1 MPDTNVNFAPP
12 PETLTANERLA
23 ELARILAA
31 AVDRANPQ
39 KINEN
44 STNERDSSLD
54 ILTLVR
60 RRRHQL
66 RTRVGDDE

>member
-12 PETLTANERLA
+12 PETLTTNERLA

-31 AVDRANPQ
+31 AVDRTNTPT
-39 KINEN
+39 INEN
-44 STNERDSSLD
+44 SAHEADSSLD
-54 ILTLVR
+54 ILALVR

>member
-12 PETLTANERLA
+12 PETLTTDERLA

-31 AVDRANPQ
+31 AVDRVNPPTINDNSANDG
-39 KINEN
+39 
-44 STNERDSSLD
+44 DSSLD

-66 RTRVGDDE
+66 RTRVGEDE

>member
-1 MPDTNVNFAPP
+1 MPDTDVNFAPP

-31 AVDRANPQ
+31 AVDRTNPA

-44 STNERDSSLD
+44 SANDGDSSLD
-54 ILTLVR
+54 ILALVR

-66 RTRVGDDE
+66 RTRVGEDE

>member
-12 PETLTANERLA
+12 PETLTTSERLA
-23 ELARILAA
+23 ELARILAS
-31 AVDRANPQ
+31 AVDRTNPT

-44 STNERDSSLD
+44 SAEDADSSLD
-54 ILTLVR
+54 ILALVR

-66 RTRVGDDE
+66 RTRAGEDE

>member
-1 MPDTNVNFAPP
+1 MTDIDVNFAPSP
-12 PETLTANERLA
+12 KTLTTDERLA

-31 AVDRANPQ
+31 AVDRTNPRT
-39 KINEN
+39 INEN
-44 STNERDSSLD
+44 SANDGDSSLD

-66 RTRVGDDE
+66 RTRVGEDE

>member
-1 MPDTNVNFAPP
+1 MPDTDVNFAPP
-12 PETLTANERLA
+12 PETLTTNERLA

-39 KINEN
+39 RINEN
-44 STNERDSSLD
+44 SANDGDGSLD

-60 RRRHQL
+60 RRRQQF
-66 RTRVGDDE
+66 RTRVGEDE

>member
-1 MPDTNVNFAPP
+1 MPDISVNFAPP
-12 PETLTANERLA
+12 PETLSTDERLA

-31 AVDRANPQ
+31 AVDRATPRR
-39 KINEN
+39 INDN
-44 STNERDSSLD
+44 SANDPDSSLD

-66 RTRVGDDE
+66 RTRVGEDE

>member
-12 PETLTANERLA
+12 PETLTTDERLA
-23 ELARILAA
+23 ELARLLAA
-31 AVDRANPQ
+31 AVDRANPPR
-39 KINEN
+39 INDN
-44 STNERDSSLD
+44 SANNEDSSLD

-66 RTRVGDDE
+66 RTRVGEDE

>member
-12 PETLTANERLA
+12 PETLTTDERLA
-23 ELARILAA
+23 ELAQILAV
-31 AVDRANPQ
+31 AVDRANPPT
-39 KINEN
+39 INEN
-44 STNERDSSLD
+44 SANNADSSLD

-66 RTRVGDDE
+66 RTRLGENE

>member
-12 PETLTANERLA
+12 PETLTTDERLA
-23 ELARILAA
+23 ELAQILAA

-39 KINEN
+39 TINEN
-44 STNERDSSLD
+44 SANDEDSSLD
-54 ILTLVR
+54 ILALVR

-66 RTRVGDDE
+66 RTRVGEDE

>member
-1 MPDTNVNFAPP
+1 MPDIDVNFAPP
-12 PETLTANERLA
+12 PETLTTNERLA

-31 AVDRANPQ
+31 AVDRTNPPT
-39 KINEN
+39 INEN
-44 STNERDSSLD
+44 SANDADSSLD

-66 RTRVGDDE
+66 RTRVGEDE

>member
-1 MPDTNVNFAPP
+1 MPDINVNFAPP
-12 PETLTANERLA
+12 PETLTTDERLA

-31 AVDRANPQ
+31 AVDRINPPEF
-39 KINEN
+39 NEN
-44 STNERDSSLD
+44 SLNEADSSLD
-54 ILTLVR
+54 ILALVR